1 MKTQKL
7 GKLEAS
13 EMGFGCI
20 PVCMRRVAG
29 PSGEAILLE

>member
-13 EMGFGCI
+13 EMGFEWI
-20 PVCMRRVAG
+20 PVWYEKSCR
-29 PSGEAILLE
+29 PLGEAIRLE

>member
-20 PVCMRRVAG
+20 PVWYEKSCRH
-29 PSGEAILLE
+29 SDEAILLE